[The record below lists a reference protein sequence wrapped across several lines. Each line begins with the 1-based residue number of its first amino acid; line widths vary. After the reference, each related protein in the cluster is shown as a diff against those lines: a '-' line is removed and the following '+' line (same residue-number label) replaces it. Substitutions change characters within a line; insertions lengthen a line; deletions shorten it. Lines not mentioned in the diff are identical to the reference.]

1 MTITIEEKLEVLPLE
16 VISPNPQQPRKFF
29 DQVELQGLSESIA
42 EHGVL
47 QPITVEGPHTITHI
61 QQKKKKS
68 GGKKYSIEGE
78 KSNSVVY
85 YIIAGERRYRA
96 SRMAGLKEI
105 KCIVRAPMNGNGPED
120 RAVLSLMENL
130 QRADLSVIEE
140 ARAYKKMHDEY
151 GFSQMKIANKLGIN
165 QARVGSRMQLLELE
179 PRILEEIES
188 GRLPKER
195 NFVEALLSI
204 KDSSVRVKLAILL
217 ANRKASAKAGIE
229 ACARMNEK
237 LMEETISPDELP
249 AMKLTIKKTGEL
261 RRPLYDVMAA
271 IGKVPPWLLVEI
283 CARDVCGRCELREV
297 ASDTTCRGCTLVEF
311 LREMVGS
318 VNEGKR

>member
-1 MTITIEEKLEVLPLE
+1 MTITIEEKLEILPLE
-16 VISPNPQQPRKFF
+16 MIAPNPQQPRKFF

-47 QPITVEGPHTITHI
+47 QPITVEGPHAIVQI
-61 QQKKKKS
+61 REKQKKS

-78 KSNSVVY
+78 VSTLVY

-179 PRILEEIES
+179 PRILEEIEG

-195 NFVEALLSI
+195 SFVEALLSI
-204 KDSSVRVKLAILL
+204 KDSGVRVKLAILL

-237 LMEETISPDELP
+237 LIEETISPDELP
-249 AMKLTIKKTGEL
+249 AMKLTFKKTGEL

-318 VNEGKR
+318 TNEGKR